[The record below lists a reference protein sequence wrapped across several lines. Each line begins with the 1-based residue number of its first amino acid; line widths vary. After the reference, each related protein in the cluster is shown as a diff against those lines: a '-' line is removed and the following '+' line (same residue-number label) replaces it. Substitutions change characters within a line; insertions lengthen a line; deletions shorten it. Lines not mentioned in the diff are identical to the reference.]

1 MTTTT
6 YVAYDLKGEDYT
18 AILVAKKGLFWD
30 VQDPDTMETKKIPAK
45 AVTETWEE
53 SDTPV
58 AAEPTV
64 EAYTPPELPNLEG
77 TPSLAEQ
84 LAEGPAP
91 ESKGPTIT
99 LQELA
104 DDQGFEPRIARRKL
118 RAATADQLQALGVT
132 HEAGGGWIF
141 PRDSIEGVMH
151 IITARQRG

>member
-18 AILVAKKGLFWD
+18 AVLVSKAGLFWN
-30 VQDPDTMETKKIPAK
+30 VQDQDTGETKKIPAK

-58 AAEPTV
+58 AAEPAV

-118 RAATADQLQALGVT
+118 RAALAEGKLTVQR
-132 HEAGGGWIF
+132 EAGDGWVFARTDENIAT
-141 PRDSIEGVMH
+141 IMH

>member
-6 YVAYDLKGEDYT
+6 YVAYDLKGQDYT
-18 AILVAKKGLFWD
+18 AVLVSKAGLFWN
-30 VQDPDTMETKKIPAK
+30 VQDQDTGEIKKIPAK

-58 AAEPTV
+58 EAESAV

-84 LAEGPAP
+84 LADGPVPAP
-91 ESKGPTIT
+91 KGDTIS

-118 RAATADQLQALGVT
+118 RAALAAGTLTVAR
-132 HEAGGGWIF
+132 EAGDGWVFARNQENINA
-141 PRDSIEGVMH
+141 IMH
-151 IITARQRG
+151 IITAKVRG